1 MEDEKLNKNG
11 LMRVWLKFWTLLKL
25 LVGDVDVVGRGDLQ
39 TQIDHLDHRVEECF
53 RSASDGKG
61 LIANAVTGKGVPTLV
76 SDTFATMAANIAKIR
91 SSARL
96 QNKSAVLSNVEQTI
110 RPDTGYDGLGQVSVP
125 AVKGTAGAGD
135 VLTGKTF
142 SGTAGIEKAGTM
154 PENGAWT
161 GETTGNGNVPIPA
174 GHHNGQGY
182 VSGAGAYAK
191 GMVDA
196 DARTNTDSANY
207 KNGYN
212 AGVTATK
219 KGTAGT
225 GDVLTGK
232 TFTNASSVEAAGAMA
247 NKGAVTVDAGGV
259 TQDDTYTY
267 LAVPAA
273 AFYNANSKLRTKN
286 SNIKSNLKLY
296 EIVIPGGA
304 PVTVPKAGCYIVC
317 MSAQNG
323 SPMTQPENTE
333 IVCEPTY
340 FSVATIGVYIA
351 VYKSTDVTSV
361 VCTGSNY
368 NYVQGAIVLVP

>member
-11 LMRVWLKFWTLLKL
+11 LIKVWLKIWTLLKL
-25 LVGDVDVVGRGDLQ
+25 LVGDVDVTGKGDLQ
-39 TQIDHLDHRVEECF
+39 TQINNIDNRVDECF
-53 RSASDGKG
+53 RNASDGKK
-61 LIANAVTGKGVPTLV
+61 LIADAVTGKGVPTLV

-96 QNKSAVLSNVEQTI
+96 QGKTAVLSNVAQTI
-110 RPDTGYDGLGQVSVP
+110 KPDADYDGLSQVSVP
-125 AVKGTAGAGD
+125 AVRGTAGTGD

-142 SGTAGIEKAGTM
+142 SGAAGIEKAGTM

-232 TFTNASSVEAAGAMA
+232 TFTNASSVNAAGAMA
-247 NKGAVTVDAGGV
+247 NKGAVTVDSGPV
-259 TQDDTYTY
+259 TQDDT
-267 LAVPAA
+267 
-273 AFYNANSKLRTKN
+273 
-286 SNIKSNLKLY
+286 
-296 EIVIPGGA
+296 
-304 PVTVPKAGCYIVC
+304 
-317 MSAQNG
+317 
-323 SPMTQPENTE
+323 
-333 IVCEPTY
+333 
-340 FSVATIGVYIA
+340 
-351 VYKSTDVTSV
+351 
-361 VCTGSNY
+361 
-368 NYVQGAIVLVP
+368 

>member
-11 LMRVWLKFWTLLKL
+11 LIKVWLKIWTLLKL
-25 LVGDVDVVGRGDLQ
+25 LVGDVDVTGKGDLQ
-39 TQIDHLDHRVEECF
+39 TQINNIDNRVDKCF
-53 RSASDGKG
+53 RNASDGKK
-61 LIANAVTGKGVPTLV
+61 LIADAVTGKGVPTLV

-96 QNKSAVLSNVEQTI
+96 QGKTAVLSNVAQTI
-110 RPDTGYDGLGQVSVP
+110 KPDADYDGLSQVSVP
-125 AVKGTAGAGD
+125 AVRGTAGTGD

-142 SGTAGIEKAGTM
+142 SGAAGIEKAGTM

-196 DARTNTDSANY
+196 DARTNTNSANY

-286 SNIKSNLKLY
+286 SNLFTLHTGNRTGDGIITTSRKPVLLIAY
-296 EIVIPGGA
+296 A
-304 PVTVPKAGCYIVC
+304 PVNSALTVTFIANLNKTVGYWLRMEKVSDTSYKITN
-317 MSAQNG
+317 AQLDG
-323 SPMTQPENTE
+323 K
-333 IVCEPTY
+333 
-340 FSVATIGVYIA
+340 SVEVEYWWI
-351 VYKSTDVTSV
+351 
-361 VCTGSNY
+361 
-368 NYVQGAIVLVP
+368 

>member
-11 LMRVWLKFWTLLKL
+11 LIKVWLKIWTLLKL
-25 LVGDVDVVGRGDLQ
+25 LVGDVDVTGKGDLQ
-39 TQIDHLDHRVEECF
+39 TQINNIDNRVDECF
-53 RSASDGKG
+53 RNASDGKK
-61 LIANAVTGKGVPTLV
+61 LIADAVTGKGVPTLV

-96 QNKSAVLSNVEQTI
+96 QGKTAVLSNVAQTI
-110 RPDTGYDGLGQVSVP
+110 KPDADYDGLSQVSVP
-125 AVKGTAGAGD
+125 AVRGTAGTGD

-142 SGTAGIEKAGTM
+142 SGAAGIEKAGTM

-219 KGTAGT
+219 KG
-225 GDVLTGK
+225 K
-232 TFTNASSVEAAGAMA
+232 
-247 NKGAVTVDAGGV
+247 
-259 TQDDTYTY
+259 
-267 LAVPAA
+267 
-273 AFYNANSKLRTKN
+273 
-286 SNIKSNLKLY
+286 
-296 EIVIPGGA
+296 
-304 PVTVPKAGCYIVC
+304 
-317 MSAQNG
+317 
-323 SPMTQPENTE
+323 
-333 IVCEPTY
+333 
-340 FSVATIGVYIA
+340 IGRAHV
-351 VYKSTDVTSV
+351 
-361 VCTGSNY
+361 
-368 NYVQGAIVLVP
+368 